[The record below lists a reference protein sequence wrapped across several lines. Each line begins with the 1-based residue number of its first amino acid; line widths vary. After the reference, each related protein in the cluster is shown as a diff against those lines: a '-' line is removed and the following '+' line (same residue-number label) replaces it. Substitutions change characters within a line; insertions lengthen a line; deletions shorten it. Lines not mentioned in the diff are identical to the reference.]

1 MALARGGLATL
12 SNGGERVDEA
22 LNGSPGLRLVEKR
35 RVDREACHARLNELA
50 YLRRQ
55 VEGHRVIDAR
65 TAIEIRSD
73 GQETAVSIAKRDHA
87 PA

>member
-12 SNGGERVDEA
+12 SNGGERVEEA
-22 LNGSPGLRLVEKR
+22 LDGSPGLRLIEKR
-35 RVDREACHARLNELA
+35 RVDREARHARLDELA

-55 VEGHRVIDAR
+55 VEGHCVIDAR
-65 TAIEIRSD
+65 AAIEIRSD
-73 GQETAVSIAKRDHA
+73 GQETAISVAKRNHA